1 MSIISP
7 SFKKIR
13 GAESLTKFFAERGV
27 PQYLATSTPRDL
39 IGAKIAPHAVLLT
52 IPFYFR
58 I

>member
-1 MSIISP
+1 MAIASP

-39 IGAKIAPHAVLLT
+39 IGAKIAPHAVVVCLQ
-52 IPFYFR
+52 FNR
-58 I
+58 